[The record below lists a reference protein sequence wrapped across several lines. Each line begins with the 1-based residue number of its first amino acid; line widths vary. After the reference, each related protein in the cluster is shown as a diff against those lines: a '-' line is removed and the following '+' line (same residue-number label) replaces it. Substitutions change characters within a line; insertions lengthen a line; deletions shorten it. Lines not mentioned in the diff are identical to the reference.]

1 MSRCLHPRCMKE
13 VPAQTVRAGRRIY
26 CLEHG
31 SARWAQWRYQRGIA
45 PTRGPKGATVGYRS
59 SAAIRADLA
68 EQLAAMLGRF
78 QGIVARDRRI
88 DPIA

>member
-1 MSRCLHPRCMKE
+1 MSRCLHPGCTKE
-13 VPAQTVRAGRRIY
+13 VPAQTGRAPRRIY

-31 SARWAQWRYQRGIA
+31 STRWAMWRCKRGIA
-45 PTRGPKGATVGYRS
+45 PTRGPKGVAVGYRS

>member
-1 MSRCLHPRCMKE
+1 MSRCLHPGCTHE
-13 VPAQTVRAGRRIY
+13 VPAQTGRAPRRIY

-31 SARWAQWRYQRGIA
+31 SARWAMWRYQRGIA
-45 PTRGPKGATVGYRS
+45 PTRGPKALAVGYRS

-78 QGIVARDRRI
+78 QGMVAHDRRI
-88 DPIA
+88 DSIT